1 MSALVRRQEATVLA
15 YGVTLEAGGDSPG
28 FEHLAVRVVLMIRD
42 ETSISRD
49 GRVLRRN
56 AIEPPS
62 GR

>member
-1 MSALVRRQEATVLA
+1 MVLA